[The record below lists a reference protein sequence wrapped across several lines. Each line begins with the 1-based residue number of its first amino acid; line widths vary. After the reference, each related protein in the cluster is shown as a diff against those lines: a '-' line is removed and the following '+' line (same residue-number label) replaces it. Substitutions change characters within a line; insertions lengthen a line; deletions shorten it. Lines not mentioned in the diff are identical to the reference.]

1 MAGIDRFT
9 QRSRRVMSLV
19 HDAVVRL
26 RNQYLDTEHL
36 LLGLMDEEDG
46 VAGRA
51 LRKLD
56 LSSEKLEALI
66 QKLTRA
72 DQEDFNPDI
81 VELTSEAQAA
91 LEYSVDEARRLG
103 DHRIDTEHFLLA
115 LVKFENR
122 ATDVLKS
129 LGVTAEQ
136 IRWQVRQVLNETG
149 TNQGNSEY

>member
-9 QRSRRVMSLV
+9 QRSRRVMSLA

-129 LGVTAEQ
+129 LGNTYPFSFASHN
-136 IRWQVRQVLNETG
+136 RKPHH
-149 TNQGNSEY
+149 